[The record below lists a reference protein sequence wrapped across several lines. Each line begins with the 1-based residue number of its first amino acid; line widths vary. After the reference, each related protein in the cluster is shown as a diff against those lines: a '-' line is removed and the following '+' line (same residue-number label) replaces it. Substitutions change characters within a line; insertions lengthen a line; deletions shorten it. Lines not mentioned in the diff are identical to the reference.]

1 MSIFKLRWK
10 PRKIPLIL
18 GFITI
23 IFFVYLA
30 KKKSKEDCIRVR
42 EQYFNAEY
50 KGVVN
55 KKFKDKENHAA
66 KTLIIKGKTE
76 KKIFRKYRD
85 ISGLYEYARV
95 GDSIY
100 KPKRSLKVKVIRE
113 EKETV
118 FTIDL
123 ECDDL

>member
-1 MSIFKLRWK
+1 MSIFRLRWK

-42 EQYFNAEY
+42 EQYLNAEY
-50 KGVVN
+50 NGVVSN
-55 KKFKDKENHAA
+55 KFKGKENHAA

-76 KKIFRKYRD
+76 KKFFRKYRD
-85 ISGLYEYARV
+85 ISGLYEYVRV

-100 KPKRSLKVKVIRE
+100 KPNGSLDVKVIRG
-113 EKETV
+113 KRDTI
-118 FTIDL
+118 FSIDL
-123 ECDDL
+123 ECDGL

>member
-1 MSIFKLRWK
+1 MSIFRLRWK

-30 KKKSKEDCIRVR
+30 KKKIKEDCLRVR

-50 KGVVN
+50 KGVMDE
-55 KKFKDKENHAA
+55 KFKDKENHAA

-76 KKIFRKYRD
+76 KTVFRKYRD
-85 ISGLYEYARV
+85 RSDLCEYARV

-100 KPKRSLKVKVIRE
+100 KPKESLKVKVIRSR
-113 EKETV
+113 KENV
-118 FTIDL
+118 FIIDL
-123 ECDDL
+123 DCDDL